1 MFYKKIGMLL
11 LAVTLSMMLTACSH
25 LPLQAALRELYTPG
39 KTVSKDSVLSSSP
52 SDDPVEKVP
61 FSPEE
66 SHQMEW
72 KPLSLF
78 QAKDGDSVWQDG
90 SLLCSTDWEYF
101 YLSQEDAAVYPALAA
116 ALDVLNQETAA
127 TGAVYTTELSETAR
141 ENFQVKSADDVYAWY
156 SQENAVRRADQAAL
170 SFLHYKE
177 YFDTVSYG
185 STVRAT
191 NLDPATGKELTL
203 ADVFVHPEEL
213 PELLDDQYRANGQS
227 VDESTKEY
235 FASCISREEFIW
247 VVGYQNVTFYFSPP
261 YDSVYADNLLTLT
274 LWFQDSPHLFQEKFR
289 SFPSQ
294 YVVKLDSHSPID
306 IDLNS
311 QDNRKDTIW
320 YESYT
325 GWPEIWVN
333 DQFCCTLPDDEIDAD
348 IPLRALEVYFVQAAD
363 EHHLLYIDAAVWN
376 DCHVLSIY
384 SLDDARLLERYW
396 DVGFYEEF
404 TEEGERRREL
414 FTDPSDFTL
423 YAHMELLGTMWGV
436 CTYQVDPSSGLA
448 VEKSPYFDVINDNT
462 LTTLIPLEA
471 IALPD
476 EIHETIPAGT
486 NLYFLRTDCL
496 SYVDMQAEDGQE
508 WRIYLD
514 TSQWPITVN
523 GISIDQCFDGIFYL
537 G

>member
-11 LAVTLSMMLTACSH
+11 LVVTLSMMLTACSH

-156 SQENAVRRADQAAL
+156 SQESAVRRADQEAL

-213 PELLDDQYRANGQS
+213 PELLDEQYRANGQS
-227 VDESTKEY
+227 VDEST
-235 FASCISREEFIW
+235 
-247 VVGYQNVTFYFSPP
+247 
-261 YDSVYADNLLTLT
+261 
-274 LWFQDSPHLFQEKFR
+274 QE
-289 SFPSQ
+289 
-294 YVVKLDSHSPID
+294 
-306 IDLNS
+306 
-311 QDNRKDTIW
+311 
-320 YESYT
+320 
-325 GWPEIWVN
+325 
-333 DQFCCTLPDDEIDAD
+333 
-348 IPLRALEVYFVQAAD
+348 
-363 EHHLLYIDAAVWN
+363 
-376 DCHVLSIY
+376 
-384 SLDDARLLERYW
+384 
-396 DVGFYEEF
+396 
-404 TEEGERRREL
+404 
-414 FTDPSDFTL
+414 
-423 YAHMELLGTMWGV
+423 
-436 CTYQVDPSSGLA
+436 
-448 VEKSPYFDVINDNT
+448 
-462 LTTLIPLEA
+462 
-471 IALPD
+471 
-476 EIHETIPAGT
+476 
-486 NLYFLRTDCL
+486 
-496 SYVDMQAEDGQE
+496 
-508 WRIYLD
+508 
-514 TSQWPITVN
+514 
-523 GISIDQCFDGIFYL
+523 
-537 G
+537 